1 MNTAVDLSQLARNRP
16 APEAARTAGR
26 RSFVSRYVVSGVIL
40 LGFAT
45 LLAWAARDKLLSR
58 KPVTVVPVVVT
69 RGEVQQEGTSLF
81 QAAGWIEPRPSP
93 MLVTA
98 LTEGVVAEILVV
110 EGQSIKAGEP
120 IARLSDVD
128 AKLVVRDAE
137 ATLALRAAEVRSI
150 EAELKGAELRVKHP
164 AHLDAALAEADSL
177 LAKTETELAK
187 VPFLI
192 DSATAR
198 LDFARR
204 SLEGKRLAG
213 TGIPERML
221 QQAES
226 DQATAQAE
234 LAELKQRG
242 PRLQRE
248 VETLTRKR
256 AALAQ
261 QRELL
266 IDESRQLSD
275 AQAKLQAATAR
286 HNQAKLAVE
295 RTKLAL
301 DRTTVRAPASGK
313 VLQLVARPG
322 TRVTS
327 MEGAAVLGAATIVT
341 LYDPNLLQVRAD
353 VRLEDVGQVLSGQPV
368 RIETASVKTPL
379 EGFVLQATSIANI
392 QKNTLE
398 VKVAIKNP
406 PPTIRPE
413 MLVTATFLAPRPAAA
428 SGENKSRER
437 LLVPKQLVVTSDRGA
452 GVWIVDASGLAEFR
466 SIRVGQ
472 AVDSGQVEIVE
483 GLTPTD
489 KIISGGREG
498 LQAKERV
505 TITGEDASIGGP
517 SS

>member
-1 MNTAVDLSQLARNRP
+1 MSTPLDLSQLARSRP
-16 APEAARTAGR
+16 PPEAARTIGK

-40 LGFAT
+40 LGFAG

-58 KPVTVVPVVVT
+58 KGVTVVPVVVT
-69 RGEVQQEGTSLF
+69 RGEVHQEGTSLF
-81 QAAGWIEPRPSP
+81 QAAGWIEPRPTP
-93 MLVTA
+93 LLVTA
-98 LTEGVVAEILVV
+98 LTEGVVAQILVV
-110 EGQSIKAGEP
+110 EGQSVKAGEP

-128 AKLVVRDAE
+128 AKLVVRDVE
-137 ATLALRAAEVRSI
+137 ATLSLREAEVRSI
-150 EAELKGAELRVKHP
+150 EAELKGAELRMKHP

-213 TGIPERML
+213 TGIPERIL

-256 AALAQ
+256 TALTQ

-266 IDESRQLSD
+266 IDESRELAD
-275 AQAKLQAATAR
+275 ARAKLQAATAR
-286 HNQAKLAVE
+286 QEQAKLAVE
-295 RTKLAL
+295 RAELAL
-301 DRTTVRAPASGK
+301 DRTTIRAPVDGK

-322 TRVTS
+322 TRVTA
-327 MEGAAVLGAATIVT
+327 MEGAALLGAATIAT
-341 LYDPNLLQVRAD
+341 LFDPNMLQVRAD

-379 EGFVLQATSIANI
+379 DGFVLQATSVANI

-406 PPTIRPE
+406 PPTVRPE
-413 MLVTATFLAPRPAAA
+413 MLVTATFLAPPQAAA
-428 SGENKSRER
+428 TGEKQSRER
-437 LLVPKQLVVTSDRGA
+437 LLVPKQLLVTSDRGS
-452 GVWIVDASGLAEFR
+452 GVWIVDPAGLAEFR

-472 AVDSGQVEIVE
+472 AGEGSLVEVLE

-498 LQAKERV
+498 LQAKDRV

>member
-16 APEAARTAGR
+16 APEATRTIGK

-40 LGFAT
+40 LGFAA
-45 LLAWAARDKLLSR
+45 LLAWAARDKLQTR
-58 KPVTVVPVVVT
+58 KAVTVVPVVVT
-69 RGEVQQEGTSLF
+69 RGEVRQEGTPLF
-81 QAAGWIEPRPSP
+81 QAAGWIEPRPTP
-93 MLVTA
+93 LLVTA

-110 EGQSIKAGEP
+110 EGQAVKAGEP

-128 AKLVVRDAE
+128 AKLAVRDVE
-137 ATLALRAAEVRSI
+137 ATLALREAEVRSA

-198 LDFARR
+198 LEFARR

-213 TGIPERML
+213 TGIPERAL

-226 DQATAQAE
+226 EQATAQAE

-242 PRLQRE
+242 PRLERE
-248 VETLTRKR
+248 AETLRQRR
-256 AALAQ
+256 AALKQ

-266 IDESRQLSD
+266 IDESRELAD
-275 AQAKLQAATAR
+275 ARAKLQAATAR
-286 HNQAKLAVE
+286 LDQAKLAVE
-295 RTKLAL
+295 RAKLAL
-301 DRTTVRAPASGK
+301 DRTTVRAPVDGK

-322 TRVTS
+322 TRVTA
-327 MEGAAVLGAATIVT
+327 MEGAAALGTATIVT
-341 LYDPNLLQVRAD
+341 LYDPNMLQVRAD

-379 EGFVLQATSIANI
+379 EGVVLQATSVANV

-406 PPTIRPE
+406 PPTVGPE
-413 MLVTATFLAPRPAAA
+413 MLVTATFLAPPQAAL
-428 SGENKSRER
+428 SGAGQTRER
-437 LLVPKQLVVTSDRGA
+437 LRVPKQLVFTSDRGV
-452 GVWIVDASGLAEFR
+452 GVWIVDPSGLAEFR

-472 AVDSGQVEIVE
+472 ASDGGLVEVLE

-489 KIISGGREG
+489 KLISGGREG
-498 LQAKERV
+498 LQAKDRV
-505 TITGEDASIGGP
+505 TITGDDASIGEP